1 MKSKAKGITG
11 PRKVIQVF
19 PKRRYSKN
27 QRTTLQIF
35 IKSLSAPH
43 KGLPLCSCS
52 GDYLCPLK
60 KKKENICLI
69 LCQRFCVINSTPWNL
84 PAAACA
90 VLASADAFVLMVL
103 VMTVLSP
110 AFIVSDFRALGSGIY
125 ILPATL

>member
-1 MKSKAKGITG
+1 MLPTKDSHYVPA
-11 PRKVIQVF
+11 VE
-19 PKRRYSKN
+19 
-27 QRTTLQIF
+27 TT
-35 IKSLSAPH
+35 SVPS
-43 KGLPLCSCS
+43 
-52 GDYLCPLK
+52 

-90 VLASADAFVLMVL
+90 VLASADAFVLMVI